1 MRGGYYKIPPI
12 RPELQAAYDEMKATG
27 QFFAFA
33 VCQTWDAK
41 SWEVNTKQGNI
52 YCALDERF
60 STEEEA
66 GVSELLCKRG
76 GLQLTE
82 MRSPN

>member
-1 MRGGYYKIPPI
+1 MRGGYYTIPPI
-12 RPELQAAYDEMKATG
+12 RPELLVAFDEMKATG

-60 STEEEA
+60 STKEEA
-66 GVSELLCKRG
+66 HAAGAAWLEK
-76 GLQLTE
+76 QE
-82 MRSPN
+82 K

>member
-60 STEEEA
+60 STKEEA
-66 GVSELLCKRG
+66 HAAGAACGK
-76 GLQLTE
+76 QI
-82 MRSPN
+82 

>member
-33 VCQTWDAK
+33 VCQTWDAQ

-60 STEEEA
+60 STKEEA
-66 GVSELLCKRG
+66 HAAGAAWLEK
-76 GLQLTE
+76 QE
-82 MRSPN
+82 K